1 MPAAPRPSFR
11 KLSLAESRALLRR
24 NNVGRMAF
32 SFRDRVDIVPVHYV
46 YSGEWV
52 YGRTSLGPKLITL
65 RHSQWVGFE
74 VDEIAALFE
83 WKSVVVHGGLYLLEA
98 DGPPTER
105 AARRRAIK
113 LLRALVPDTL
123 RESDPVPFRDVIFR
137 INAGEMSG
145 RAAETSAAAG

>member
-1 MPAAPRPSFR
+1 MPTVSRPGFR

-24 NNVGRMAF
+24 THVGRMAF
-32 SFRDRVDIVPVHYV
+32 SFHNRVDIVPIHYV
-46 YSGEWV
+46 YSGDWL

-74 VDEIAALFE
+74 VDEVEALFE

-113 LLRALVPDTL
+113 LLRSLVPGTL
-123 RESDPVPFRDVIFR
+123 RDSDPVPFRDIIFR
-137 INAGEMSG
+137 IYAEEISG
-145 RAAETSAAAG
+145 RAAEPDNDT